1 MAFWI
6 LYVSGRIKRII
17 QFVLW
22 EMKKFSRKMTIELL
36 KKMGITKIIAST
48 NGEIAL
54 QKLKLQKVDLIISDW
69 HMPIIDGLEFYKA
82 VKKEVD
88 LQDTPFL
95 MVTVEDSKERVVEAL
110 KLGIRDYIV
119 KSLSSKS
126 FEGKVKSLLKI

>member
-1 MAFWI
+1 MD
-6 LYVSGRIKRII
+6 YTVCVVEDEK
-17 QFVLW
+17 V
-22 EMKKFSRKMTIELL
+22 SRKMTIELL
-36 KKMGITKIIAST
+36 KKMGITKIVAST

-69 HMPIIDGLEFYKA
+69 HMPIMDGLEFYKA
-82 VKKEVD
+82 VKKEVS
-88 LQDTPFL
+88 LQETPFL

-119 KSLSSKS
+119 KPLSSKS

>member
-1 MAFWI
+1 MAFPI
-6 LYVSGRIKRII
+6 LYCSGSTKWII

-69 HMPIIDGLEFYKA
+69 HMPIMDVLEFYKA

-88 LQDTPFL
+88 LQDTP
-95 MVTVEDSKERVVEAL
+95 
-110 KLGIRDYIV
+110 
-119 KSLSSKS
+119 
-126 FEGKVKSLLKI
+126 

>member
-1 MAFWI
+1 MD
-6 LYVSGRIKRII
+6 YTVCVVEDEK
-17 QFVLW
+17 V
-22 EMKKFSRKMTIELL
+22 SRKMTIELL

-54 QKLKLQKVDLIISDW
+54 QKLKLQKADLIISDW
-69 HMPIIDGLEFYKA
+69 HMPIMDGLEFYKA
-82 VKKEVD
+82 VKKEAS

-95 MVTVEDSKERVVEAL
+95 MVTVEDSKERVIEAL

-119 KSLSSKS
+119 KPLSSKS